1 MLREFHHGD
10 LPSQTPKPDEEE
22 HSGHSV
28 ELMMYNRVLL
38 IDLEDERIVDTVS
51 SEDLDGESSCKEE
64 EDDRRQEVVRVD
76 ASVELAPCRSRTLL
90 CWSYQE
96 KDEESCEHQHTA
108 TVEAQQVRV
117 FLADM
122 VRLVVELDARLA
134 LIALAE
140 DVSVEHEQVIRQDL
154 QFFGH
159 LPFQHLEASLVNDV
173 AELLVKRVIL
183 EHQEVL
189 QELFHDLPERQLVDL
204 TE

>member
-1 MLREFHHGD
+1 
-10 LPSQTPKPDEEE
+10 
-22 HSGHSV
+22 
-28 ELMMYNRVLL
+28 MMYNRVLL